1 MTSDLPIHGDR
12 ASLIWLAGLLEGEG
26 AFDLHRQRYPRIRLQ
41 MTDRDVV
48 ARAATLMGTTVRAS
62 LKRPPASTTWNAE
75 VSGERAATIMAALLP
90 YMGARRS
97 RRIGDTLA
105 GYAYYKGHDR
115 PSLPGPSVVP
125 IPLREAAPVALA
137 A

>member
-1 MTSDLPIHGDR
+1 MTADLPIHGDR
-12 ASLIWLAGLLEGEG
+12 AALIWLAGLLEGEG

-48 ARAATLMGTTVRAS
+48 DRAAQLMGTSVRAS

-75 VSGERAATIMAALLP
+75 VSGERAATLMAQLLP

-115 PSLPGPSVVP
+115 PSLPGPS
-125 IPLREAAPVALA
+125 LEALPA
-137 A
+137 AA

>member
-1 MTSDLPIHGDR
+1 MSLADL
-12 ASLIWLAGLLEGEG
+12 LWLSGLLEGEG
-26 AFDLHRQRYPRIRLQ
+26 AFDLHRDRYPRIRLQ

-48 ARAATLMGTTVRAS
+48 ARAAALMDTNVRAS

-75 VSGERAATIMAALLP
+75 VSGEKAATLMAALLP

-105 GYAYYKGHDR
+105 GYAYYKGHER
-115 PSLPGPSVVP
+115 PSLPGPS
-125 IPLREAAPVALA
+125 LAPVPLA